1 MLLMFINEKYS
12 EVLMMI
18 MFLCIVALS
27 VLRAYFSRERLRA
40 YNNYSDILRHNSNI
54 QRRLELIMMEL
65 ENLPLET
72 LAEEVIEPRNVSKE
86 LINTLPHILANE
98 EGYCSI
104 CLDGILCEQKITI
117 LPCTHKFHSTCVD
130 NWLLIKAVC
139 PICKTRIN

>member
-1 MLLMFINEKYS
+1 MIFCGFMLLRFINEKYS

-86 LINTLPHILANE
+86 LINTLPHILMVFCVNRKLLFYLALINFTRLVSII
-98 EGYCSI
+98 GCSSRQSV
-104 CLDGILCEQKITI
+104 LYARQE
-117 LPCTHKFHSTCVD
+117 
-130 NWLLIKAVC
+130 LI
-139 PICKTRIN
+139 RLNY